1 MSNENLSQEE
11 EKDLANKVNFENSSK
26 NQNHSEDQDLSTKP
40 KHTNTTETENK
51 NSSSEK
57 NEEKND
63 VKSTLNSLD
72 KGYKI
77 IEAFNNATAAVK
89 SLIIIVG
96 VLFVAFNIYSFY
108 KAIVSNAKEETKITN
123 SLVGNYVK
131 KSQDIVSYKYFYTN
145 AAMFENKKNIYGFD
159 LPLTSKKFII
169 SYSGKAAL
177 GVDLSQIK
185 TDIKGNKIII
195 SNLGK
200 VKILSNE
207 LDEKS
212 MKIFD
217 ESTSLF
223 SSWNIKD
230 YQNFFADQK
239 GEVEKKIMESELPQ
253 QAKTSAEE
261 TIKQLLMLNPQI
273 SSQYEIEFK
282 DK

>member
-1 MSNENLSQEE
+1 
-11 EKDLANKVNFENSSK
+11 
-26 NQNHSEDQDLSTKP
+26 
-40 KHTNTTETENK
+40 
-51 NSSSEK
+51 
-57 NEEKND
+57 
-63 VKSTLNSLD
+63 LNSLD

-77 IEAFNNATAAVK
+77 IESFNNATTAVK

-145 AAMFENKKNIYGFD
+145 AAMFENKKNIYGFN
-159 LPLTSKKFII
+159 LPLTSKRFII
-169 SYSGKAAL
+169 SYNGKATL
-177 GVDLSQIK
+177 GVDLSHVSAE
-185 TDIKGNKIII
+185 IKGKKIII
-195 SNLGK
+195 SNLGEI
-200 VKILSNE
+200 KILSNE
-207 LDEKS
+207 LDENS

-230 YQNFFADQK
+230 YQKFFGDQRL
-239 GEVEKKIMESELPQ
+239 EIEKKIMESELPQ

-273 SSQYEIEFK
+273 SSQYEIEFRE
-282 DK
+282 

>member
-1 MSNENLSQEE
+1 MVRVIFIIFVFISGLIT
-11 EKDLANKVNFENSSK
+11 F
-26 NQNHSEDQDLSTKP
+26 P
-40 KHTNTTETENK
+40 IY
-51 NSSSEK
+51 
-57 NEEKND
+57 
-63 VKSTLNSLD
+63 NSL
-72 KGYKI
+72 I
-77 IEAFNNATAAVK
+77 NT
-89 SLIIIVG
+89 
-96 VLFVAFNIYSFY
+96 
-108 KAIVSNAKEETKITN
+108 KEESAKLT
-123 SLVGNYVK
+123 SMYVGNYVK
-131 KSQDIVSYKYFYTN
+131 QSKELVSYKYFYTN
-145 AAMFENKKNIYGFD
+145 TAMFENKKNIYGFD

>member
-1 MSNENLSQEE
+1 MVRGIFIIFVFISGLITFPIYNSLINTKEE
-11 EKDLANKVNFENSSK
+11 SAK
-26 NQNHSEDQDLSTKP
+26 
-40 KHTNTTETENK
+40 
-51 NSSSEK
+51 
-57 NEEKND
+57 
-63 VKSTLNSLD
+63 LNSM
-72 KGYKI
+72 YI
-77 IEAFNNATAAVK
+77 
-89 SLIIIVG
+89 
-96 VLFVAFNIYSFY
+96 
-108 KAIVSNAKEETKITN
+108 
-123 SLVGNYVK
+123 GNYVK
-131 KSQDIVSYKYFYTN
+131 QSKELVSYKYFYTN

>member
-1 MSNENLSQEE
+1 MVRVIFIIFVFISGLITFPIYNSLINTKEE
-11 EKDLANKVNFENSSK
+11 SAK
-26 NQNHSEDQDLSTKP
+26 
-40 KHTNTTETENK
+40 
-51 NSSSEK
+51 
-57 NEEKND
+57 
-63 VKSTLNSLD
+63 LNSM
-72 KGYKI
+72 Y
-77 IEAFNNATAAVK
+77 
-89 SLIIIVG
+89 
-96 VLFVAFNIYSFY
+96 
-108 KAIVSNAKEETKITN
+108 
-123 SLVGNYVK
+123 VGNYVK
-131 KSQDIVSYKYFYTN
+131 QSKELVSYKYFYTN
-145 AAMFENKKNIYGFD
+145 TAMFENKKNIYGFD

-273 SSQYEIEFK
+273 SSQYEIK

>member
-1 MSNENLSQEE
+1 MVRVIFIIFVFISGLITFPIYNSLINTKEE
-11 EKDLANKVNFENSSK
+11 SAK
-26 NQNHSEDQDLSTKP
+26 
-40 KHTNTTETENK
+40 
-51 NSSSEK
+51 
-57 NEEKND
+57 
-63 VKSTLNSLD
+63 LNS
-72 KGYKI
+72 
-77 IEAFNNATAAVK
+77 
-89 SLIIIVG
+89 
-96 VLFVAFNIYSFY
+96 IY
-108 KAIVSNAKEETKITN
+108 I
-123 SLVGNYVK
+123 GNYVK
-131 KSQDIVSYKYFYTN
+131 QSKELVSYKYFYTN

-261 TIKQLLMLNPQI
+261 TIKQLLMLNPQT
-273 SSQYEIEFK
+273 SSKYEIEFK